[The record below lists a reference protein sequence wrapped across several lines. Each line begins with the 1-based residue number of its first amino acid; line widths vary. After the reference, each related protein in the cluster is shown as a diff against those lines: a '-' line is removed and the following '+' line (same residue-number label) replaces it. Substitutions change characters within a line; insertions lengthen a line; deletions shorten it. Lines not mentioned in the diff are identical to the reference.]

1 MKLIRILVLVAATA
15 AVAAAQ
21 NTGSTGQS
29 TGSGGQPSG
38 TAGQK
43 QKSSATAPSKTN
55 STVTSSH
62 KGGSNAQTP
71 PVKVVVSKTGAQT
84 GAKNSSSTNSK
95 VAVQSSGKTAV
106 AHKPSV
112 SGPPATKSG
121 PTQKTPVVTVKPV
134 QKPATNAKNPSVA
147 AISKK
152 KAKAVTAQKK
162 NQVKVVPQKTAGKN
176 TSPVSEA
183 RNITAAGRRDPFL
196 SIVRSMPAGPA
207 GPTCSVGKSCL
218 YIPDLELKGIAKDT
232 EGQMLAVVVSNT
244 HRAYFLRE
252 NDQVFNGS
260 VQRITNDSVVFREF
274 ATDHLGRETAH
285 EVVKKIP
292 KS

>member
-15 AVAAAQ
+15 AIAAAQ

-29 TGSGGQPSG
+29 TGSGAQPSG
-38 TAGQK
+38 TAGQN
-43 QKSSATAPSKTN
+43 QKSPATAPAKTN
-55 STVTSSH
+55 STINSSH
-62 KGGSNAQTP
+62 KGGSSTQTP
-71 PVKVVVSKTGAQT
+71 AVKVVVSKGGAQA

-95 VAVQSSGKTAV
+95 AGAQPSPKTAV
-106 AHKPSV
+106 AQKPSV
-112 SGPPATKSG
+112 SVSRPVGTKSG
-121 PTQKTPVVTVKPV
+121 SKTKSASLA
-134 QKPATNAKNPSVA
+134 AT
-147 AISKK
+147 SKK
-152 KAKAVTAQKK
+152 KTSTVTAQKK
-162 NQVKVVPQKTAGKN
+162 NQVKVVPQKTAGKKA
-176 TSPVSEA
+176 SPLSEA
-183 RNITAAGRRDPFL
+183 RNITAGGRRDPFL
-196 SIVRSMPAGPA
+196 SIIRNMPVSAA

-260 VQRITNDSVVFREF
+260 VQKITNDSVVFREF
-274 ATDHLGRETAH
+274 ATDHMGRETAH